1 MWEANPGV
9 VLAVECGYRW
19 RFFGS
24 DAEKVAKILRILL
37 VPPHGSSHFASCSVP
52 SHRLNVHIHRLV
64 NCGLK
69 VGVVQQTET
78 KALKEISDNR
88 SKPFSRDLTQLYTKA
103 TLISPDIDPILF
115 SEDRDRIDGDDGFVF
130 FFFDYNNYYF

>member
-1 MWEANPGV
+1 MKIWEENEGV
-9 VLAVECGYRW
+9 ILAVECGYRW

-24 DAEKVAKILRILL
+24 DAEKVAKILRIVL

-78 KALKEISDNR
+78 RALKEIGDNR
-88 SKPFSRDLTQLYTKA
+88 NKPFAREMTQLYTKA
-103 TLISPDIDPILF
+103 TLISPDINPIVL
-115 SEDRDRIDGDDGFVF
+115 SDQYDQDDEEG
-130 FFFDYNNYYF
+130 